1 MSGQMENLY
10 KVQKKDILKAG
21 VALASAFQHDSV
33 WKLFFKDEATIDQK
47 GTLYESPIKYCFKYG
62 EVYGSSEHLEGIAA
76 WTSGDLADLTIW
88 RLIRSGAIISGMKAL
103 RVCTKLAR
111 KTDRIFK
118 PLEADRKAN
127 MKGRAYIYLMIIG
140 VAAEF
145 QGQGFGRKLLG
156 ALIEESEQAGIP
168 IYTETQTEENVR
180 FYEGL
185 GFRAIK
191 QITLPIINL
200 PHWELIREPEA

>member
-33 WKLFFKDEATIDQK
+33 WRMFFRDEATIDQK
-47 GTLYESPIKYCFKYG
+47 GTLFQAPIKYCLRYG
-62 EVYGSSEHLEGIAA
+62 EVYATSEHLEGIAA
-76 WTSGDLADLTIW
+76 WVPGDHADMTIW
-88 RLIRSGAIISGMKAL
+88 RVIRSGAIISGLKAM
-103 RVCTKLAR
+103 RACTKLAQQQG
-111 KTDRIFK
+111 RIFE
-118 PLEADRKAN
+118 PLQADRRAN
-127 MKGRAYIYLMIIG
+127 MKGRAYVYLTIIG
-140 VAAEF
+140 VASEF
-145 QGQGFGRKLLG
+145 QGQGFGGKLLR
-156 ALIEESEQAGIP
+156 ALIGESEQVGIP

-180 FYEGL
+180 FYERL
-185 GFRAIK
+185 GFRPIK